1 MADTRRRPLRGQ
13 GVRMKTPNIP
23 VIGVTNGKA
32 CGRIVPQVPI
42 RPPEPAIDR
51 FEAELLSIQQIE
63 ASDGS
68 ALGSA
73 FK

>member
-1 MADTRRRPLRGQ
+1 
-13 GVRMKTPNIP
+13 MKTPNIP

-32 CGRIVPQVPI
+32 CGCIVPQVPI
-42 RPPEPAIDR
+42 SSPEPATDR

>member
-1 MADTRRRPLRGQ
+1 MRL
-13 GVRMKTPNIP
+13 KTPNIL

-32 CGRIVPQVPI
+32 CGRILPQVPI
-42 RPPEPAIDR
+42 GPPEPATDR
-51 FEAELLSIQQIE
+51 FEAEILSIRQIE

-73 FK
+73 VK